1 MKGYKVWQGHKTF
14 FFITDGSAM
23 QSRMF
28 VLGRFFQ
35 AILTFASTTKKLK
48 VLTLVTNIR
57 LAWKAFKGKYS
68 SLFCPTKAT
77 RFPAKSN
84 VCGWGQ
90 ERTPKLSIRKVLYSG
105 TLRTYGLTW

>member
-1 MKGYKVWQGHKTF
+1 MAVQYNLECLSLAG
-14 FFITDGSAM
+14 
-23 QSRMF
+23 
-28 VLGRFFQ
+28 FFQ
-35 AILTFASTTKKLK
+35 AILTFASKTKKLK

-68 SLFCPTKAT
+68 SLFCPTNAT

-90 ERTPKLSIRKVLYSG
+90 EPTLELSNRKVLYSG
-105 TLRTYGLTW
+105 TLRTYPQTINKAGKARQGQAT